1 MFLSPPFTNFQKP
14 SIFTPK
20 WIRMTRKKEYSFPMM
35 IIAFILGLAI
45 FRQFDF
51 EKMKFE
57 QPVLVTV
64 YFITFIMA
72 IYFIFKR

>member
-1 MFLSPPFTNFQKP
+1 
-14 SIFTPK
+14 
-20 WIRMTRKKEYSFPMM
+20 MTRKKEYSFPMM